1 MARNNLVTLTGN
13 LCDEPEFNQ
22 ITGKTPYVEIR
33 IATTDSYQDE
43 QGNWNEQETVYHK
56 IRFFGRMAIAHA
68 RYYSTGQ
75 RVTIKGSL
83 RYFKVASHD
92 GKGYNVAT
100 LIGKKIEPAPL
111 PAKKFT
117 DTDESVTSAE
127 TLNSV

>member
-111 PAKKFT
+111 PAKK
-117 DTDESVTSAE
+117 
-127 TLNSV
+127 